1 MSGGRREVR
10 SRGKEGWSSSS
21 RAGRGGGASINQHLH
36 PGRERARAG
45 GAGVRTCG
53 CVRAGVPYLLLIS
66 CPPSLP
72 SLPHPQLH
80 AVDPGCIRVGSV
92 RLHLLHARPAVLVCL
107 RPPASRASAAAFG
120 SDRRRIPDGCG
131 CTLCCNWPS
140 PKQRH
145 RSINRAACG
154 QPAPCACSACSHA
167 HASAFCP
174 PAKSVRCVRV
184 WGGVSGSGVGWHSL
198 LSAPHSSTFVGQ
210 HPEEEMIH
218 PPIPTPAPAPAPA
231 HPTTTHPHTHLC
243 RSTTPRHE
251 HKSFGCFS
259 VPQITYAPKTI
270 QCQLLPQYTSTRRLG
285 SVFLIGYFHEAV
297 FVLPFVL

>member
-1 MSGGRREVR
+1 MRVR
-10 SRGKEGWSSSS
+10 
-21 RAGRGGGASINQHLH
+21 AGGGALPPLDQL
-36 PGRERARAG
+36 P
-45 GAGVRTCG
+45 
-53 CVRAGVPYLLLIS
+53 L
-66 CPPSLP
+66 PPSQV
-72 SLPHPQLH
+72 SLTHSCTRWIPVASGL
-80 AVDPGCIRVGSV
+80 VRCVCICCMRVQQCSPASA
-92 RLHLLHARPAVLVCL
+92 RL
-107 RPPASRASAAAFG
+107 PPAHLPLP

-167 HASAFCP
+167 HASAFAP

-270 QCQLLPQYTSTRRLG
+270 QCKKKKCQLLPQYTTLRLG
-285 SVFLIGYFHEAV
+285 SVSHRIFS
-297 FVLPFVL
+297 VLVLHSTPAL

>member
-1 MSGGRREVR
+1 M
-10 SRGKEGWSSSS
+10 
-21 RAGRGGGASINQHLH
+21 
-36 PGRERARAG
+36 
-45 GAGVRTCG
+45 RTCG

-92 RLHLLHARPAVLVCL
+92 RLHLLHARPAVLACL
-107 RPPASRASAAAFG
+107 RPPASRACAAAFG

-198 LSAPHSSTFVGQ
+198 LSAPHSSTFCWST
-210 HPEEEMIH
+210 PRRRDD
-218 PPIPTPAPAPAPA
+218 PPP
-231 HPTTTHPHTHLC
+231 HPHART
-243 RSTTPRHE
+243 RTRTRTPH
-251 HKSFGCFS
+251 HHPSAHS
-259 VPQITYAPKTI
+259 PVSIHH
-270 QCQLLPQYTSTRRLG
+270 TS
-285 SVFLIGYFHEAV
+285 
-297 FVLPFVL
+297 P